1 MSRCFP
7 YPPPGYE
14 KSLALIESIKLQKG
28 REKTEKERKKEKR
41 REKKEK
47 KDKSKGD
54 KVKTEDKKHGHKKRH
69 QDENEQLE
77 RSSLTE
83 EHGCPVAIQN
93 LYDSSDSTQNSS
105 KRAKL
110 DFSETTT
117 QNTLKRS
124 QQDFSDAVT
133 TTTQN
138 TVKKSQ
144 QDFSDTTT
152 SHGCRIP
159 TSSEQPCF
167 SGRTTP
173 SSAAPPKEKLKIPG
187 HSTVPRPPSSSSGQ
201 PCFSGRIE
209 TTTPSEA
216 SSSHAKSALPEP
228 SVAHPAATT
237 VCESSSVSRRSSR
250 ARDMDRQYKKLIG
263 DWTPPLLLTES
274 PFDEDLDWLMAG
286 ASSKPRLAPPPL
298 PAKGRCIAWGLPPPG
313 PATSPSTESTCCPT
327 WCLSNQE
334 PSSAWEKVY
343 FFSFFS
349 LFHLF
354 LRTTVTQTVFS
365 L

>member
-69 QDENEQLE
+69 REESSKSTHKAGDYKQTAEDENEQLE

-152 SHGCRIP
+152 SHGSGIRIRLPLLRHKDVESP

-263 DWTPPLLLTES
+263 DWMPPLLLTES

-286 ASSKPRLAPPPL
+286 ASSKPRLAPAAAAGEGPL
-298 PAKGRCIAWGLPPPG
+298 HCVG
-313 PATSPSTESTCCPT
+313 PA
-327 WCLSNQE
+327 
-334 PSSAWEKVY
+334 SARASYIPEYGIHVLPY
-343 FFSFFS
+343 VVPF
-349 LFHLF
+349 
-354 LRTTVTQTVFS
+354 
-365 L
+365 